1 MQIGCNILLAYATNK
16 EYGSNAGRIKMPRP
30 VKSRRVESLP
40 EFTYFVPAGRR
51 KCEIEEILI
60 KVEEF
65 EAMRLKD
72 VEDLNQEECAER
84 MQISRQTFQN
94 IIDSAR
100 KKIATALIEGKA
112 INISGGNYTRN
123 VCQFKCISC
132 ENTYEIKYEEDRKIC
147 PSCGSKEVTCNKR
160 SSFCHGQCIKH
171 TMNDK

>member
-1 MQIGCNILLAYATNK
+1 
-16 EYGSNAGRIKMPRP
+16 MPRP
-30 VKSRRVESLP
+30 IKCRRIENLP

-51 KCEIEEILI
+51 KCETEEILI

-100 KKIATALIEGKA
+100 KKIAIALTEGKA
-112 INISGGNYTRN
+112 ISISGGHYTTKL
-123 VCQFKCISC
+123 CKFKCLEC
-132 ENTYEIKYEEDRKIC
+132 ETIYEINYDQDRAIC
-147 PSCGSKEVTCNKR
+147 PSCGSEKVMCSKKAG
-160 SSFCHGQCIKH
+160 FCKNWCRGNNTDIN
-171 TMNDK
+171 T